1 MGIFRKN
8 TLIGTAVDPSDF
20 ATKDELDA
28 KADVDYAQKKLYCH
42 NMMLRFNDGNRKLK
56 VSLITSRA
64 EAYTVAALTAY
75 LKANYSSTNANITGN
90 LTGVI
95 PGCMGYY
102 KDAGGNW
109 YDMVGLSFSSDNNAV
124 CPVGRLQSATASNQL
139 VVLNSHSGTYTVTDN
154 VVPLNE

>member
-1 MGIFRKN
+1 MGIFRKDK
-8 TLIGTAVDPSDF
+8 LIGTAVNPSDF

-56 VSLITSRA
+56 VSIITSRA
-64 EAYTVAALTAY
+64 EAYTVAALTQY

-90 LTGVI
+90 LTCVI

-102 KDAGGNW
+102 KDSSNNW
-109 YDMVGLSFSSDNNAV
+109 YDMLGLAFSSDYNAV
-124 CPVGRLQSATASNQL
+124 CPVGRLQTATASNQL
-139 VVLNSHSGTYTVTDN
+139 SVLNSHSGTYTVTDN
-154 VVPLNE
+154 VISLND